1 MLCTLYNNR
10 KKLKGEIKSKF
21 TVHPSGFFCVPLLR
35 MSLPPWNTGVLHQ
48 LCN

>member
-1 MLCTLYNNR
+1 MCTLYNYR

-21 TVHPSGFFCVPLLR
+21 TVHPSGFFHALLLC
-35 MSLPPWNTGVLHQ
+35 MSLPPWNTGSLYQ